1 MLRMILGFSYA
12 LVSLKAFPKCK
23 LLFPGVQSAPSWD
36 TGEGLGDIICKAFL
50 VWRCRR
56 SRCRRSRTRMVRV
69 VLFSWFKLMREF
81 LFPTGLLVLTD
92 TGPLDLAI
100 FDAARVAVVVENA
113 VLRHVPVVHLNILLR
128 LVNAVVVG
136 TSKRLIPFSAMWI
149 PCALLL
155 GVWVPVQGFL
165 FWCMPQAGGR

>member
-1 MLRMILGFSYA
+1 MILGFSYA

-23 LLFPGVQSAPSWD
+23 LLFPGVQSAPSWA
-36 TGEGLGDIICKAFL
+36 TGEGLGDITYKVFL
-50 VWRCRR
+50 VWRRER
-56 SRCRRSRTRMVRV
+56 LKTRMVRV
-69 VLFSWFKLMREF
+69 ALFSWFKLMREF